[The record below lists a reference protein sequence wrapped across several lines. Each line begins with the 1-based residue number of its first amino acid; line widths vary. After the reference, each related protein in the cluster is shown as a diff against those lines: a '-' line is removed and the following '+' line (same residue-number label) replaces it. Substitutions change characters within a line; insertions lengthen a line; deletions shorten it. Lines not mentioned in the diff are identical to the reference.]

1 MRLEYP
7 ANYSLPIEKDV
18 NVWRRMSK
26 RLAQVGSFV
35 ARHPVKAW
43 SVIRNITQQHDP
55 IDVVILA
62 FLTQSIAQRVILTH
76 AILENS
82 KAQIYLPAIIV

>member
-7 ANYSLPIEKDV
+7 ANYSLPAEKDV

-43 SVIRNITQQHDP
+43 SAIRNVMQKHDP
-55 IDVVILA
+55 VDIVILA
-62 FLTQSIAQRVILTH
+62 IFTQSIAQQVILTH
-76 AILENS
+76 AIFENS